1 MTIGF
6 ETTDEGYDAMI
17 AACHPADRT
26 ARAQILHR
34 ETNPMVYEILEAFE
48 LLTGRGALLN
58 TSFNLH
64 GYPIVNTPAE
74 ALDVLERSDLD
85 GLILNHA
92 LIMKV

>member
-6 ETTDEGYDAMI
+6 DTTAEGYEAMVI

-34 ETNPMVYEILEAFE
+34 GANPELYAILEVFE
-48 LLTGRGALLN
+48 TLTGRGALLN

-64 GYPIVNTPAE
+64 GHPIV
-74 ALDVLERSDLD
+74 
-85 GLILNHA
+85 
-92 LIMKV
+92 